1 MSARLKKEYG
11 DFQTPEVLA
20 DEVVALL
27 KYAGVSPD
35 VIVEPTCGLGSFIS
49 AAMKGFHEA
58 RQVFAFDVN
67 PHYVDATRK
76 LHKSN
81 CSRLKVEQ
89 VDFFDFDWKAFIGK
103 LRGDILVIGNPPW
116 VTNAALGAMGG
127 NNLPQKNNFQNHVG
141 FAAKTGKA
149 NFDISEWML
158 IRLLE
163 AMNGRSGCMAILCK
177 TATARKVLKHCW
189 INLFDIG
196 FASLHLIDTAAH
208 FAAAVN
214 ACLFIVHTGV
224 PCKSRSADLYADL
237 GFNRKQSTFGLV
249 GRELVADVAEYEM
262 VKDIDGF
269 SYYKWRS
276 GIKHDAASV
285 MELKKED
292 GKFING
298 FGECVEIE
306 PTYLFP
312 LLKSSDLAN
321 NRLLP
326 NRFVIVTQRK
336 PSGDTQDISKRAPRT
351 WEYLL
356 RHAAELDER
365 RSIIYRKR
373 ARFAVFGVGDYTFSA
388 WKVAISGLYKNCR
401 FDVVGMY
408 KNKPIVLD
416 DTCYFVPCKSE
427 QEANFICKLLN
438 SELVMRFLH
447 SIIFFD
453 AKRPVT
459 IDVLSRIDLK
469 RVGEMLNF
477 NKRERD
483 YFRDAELIES
493 NQPLLIYEKTPKYAA
508 KTTLKRN
515 VSGSAKK
522 SGRCA

>member
-1 MSARLKKEYG
+1 MSTRLKKEYG

-27 KYAGVSPD
+27 KYAGVSPA
-35 VIVEPTCGLGSFIS
+35 VVVEPTCGLGSFIT
-49 AAMKGFHEA
+49 AAMKGFNDA
-58 RQVFAFDVN
+58 RQLFAFDIN

-76 LHKSN
+76 LRKSN
-81 CSRLKVEQ
+81 CSRLKVER

-116 VTNAALGAMGG
+116 VTNADLGTMGS

-163 AMNGRSGCMAILCK
+163 AMNKRSGCMAILCK

-196 FASLHLIDTAAH
+196 SASLHLIDSAAH
-208 FAAAVN
+208 FNAAVN
-214 ACLFIVHTGV
+214 ACLLIVRTGV
-224 PCKSRSADLYADL
+224 TGKSRSADLYADL
-237 GFNRKQSTFGLV
+237 SFDRKLSTFGLV
-249 GRELVADVAEYEM
+249 GRELVADVAEYDQ

-269 SYYKWRS
+269 AYYKWRS
-276 GIKHDAASV
+276 GVKHDASSV
-285 MELKKED
+285 MELTMEN
-292 GKFING
+292 GKLING
-298 FGECVEIE
+298 FGEHVEIE

-321 NRLLP
+321 NRLVP
-326 NRFVIVTQRK
+326 NRFAIVTQRK
-336 PSGDTQDISKRAPRT
+336 PSEDTQEISRRAPRT
-351 WEYLL
+351 WEYLV
-356 RHAAELDER
+356 RHASELDKR
-365 RSIIYRKR
+365 RSIIYQKR
-373 ARFAVFGVGDYTFSA
+373 ARFAVFGVGEYTFSE

-401 FDVVGMY
+401 FEVIGRH

-416 DTCYFVPCKSE
+416 DTCYFVPCGSE
-427 QEANFICKLLN
+427 QEAGFICNLLN
-438 SELVMRFLH
+438 SDLVMRFLRAV
-447 SIIFFD
+447 IFFD

-469 RVGEMLNF
+469 QVGEKLGF
-477 NKRERD
+477 EKRART

-493 NQPLLIYEKTPKYAA
+493 NQPLLIYEKTLQYAA
-508 KTTLKRN
+508 KTAHKRN
-515 VSGSAKK
+515 VSGSVRKAGQQ
-522 SGRCA
+522 S